1 MSTHLQYQCVCRFGG
16 TVVAVKLKTGP
27 EKVIFCYWY
36 TVHFFTYFLEV
47 NVGALSG
54 KMVKEG
60 VVSTNWGAI
69 MEDWSILGEGLVR
82 EIQVVNTDA
91 MV

>member
-1 MSTHLQYQCVCRFGG
+1 M
-16 TVVAVKLKTGP
+16 AVKLKTGS
-27 EKVIFCYWY
+27 EKVIGS
-36 TVHFFTYFLEV
+36 FLLLSVNLIHCPFLTILLKV

>member
-1 MSTHLQYQCVCRFGG
+1 M
-16 TVVAVKLKTGP
+16 AVKLKTGP
-27 EKVIFCYWY
+27 EKVIFLLSV
-36 TVHFFTYFLEV
+36 TGVHFLPFFLKV

-69 MEDWSILGEGLVR
+69 MEDWNILGEGLVR

>member
-1 MSTHLQYQCVCRFGG
+1 MIMTQ
-16 TVVAVKLKTGP
+16 
-27 EKVIFCYWY
+27 
-36 TVHFFTYFLEV
+36 V
-47 NVGALSG
+47 NVGALSS

-60 VVSTNWGAI
+60 LVSTNWGAV

>member
-1 MSTHLQYQCVCRFGG
+1 M
-16 TVVAVKLKTGP
+16 AVKLKTGP
-27 EKVIFCYWY
+27 EKVIFLLS
-36 TVHFFTYFLEV
+36 VHRRPFFLPFFLKV

-69 MEDWSILGEGLVR
+69 MEDWNILGEGLVR

>member
-1 MSTHLQYQCVCRFGG
+1 MRVQVWWHSRGSEAENRIREGDWKFFLFPESLICSLLMIL
-16 TVVAVKLKTGP
+16 LK
-27 EKVIFCYWY
+27 
-36 TVHFFTYFLEV
+36 V

-60 VVSTNWGAI
+60 IVSTNWGAV
-69 MEDWSILGEGLVR
+69 MEDWSILGEGLIR

>member
-1 MSTHLQYQCVCRFGG
+1 MLSGHCPFLPIFLQ
-16 TVVAVKLKTGP
+16 
-27 EKVIFCYWY
+27 
-36 TVHFFTYFLEV
+36 V

-54 KMVKEG
+54 NIVKEG
-60 VVSTNWGAI
+60 LVSTNWGAI
-69 MEDWSILGEGLVR
+69 MEDWNILGEGLVR

>member
-1 MSTHLQYQCVCRFGG
+1 MIL
-16 TVVAVKLKTGP
+16 LK
-27 EKVIFCYWY
+27 
-36 TVHFFTYFLEV
+36 V

-60 VVSTNWGAI
+60 IVSTNWGAV

>member
-1 MSTHLQYQCVCRFGG
+1 M
-16 TVVAVKLKTGP
+16 VAVKLKTGP
-27 EKVIFCYWY
+27 EKVIFFVIG
-36 TVHFFTYFLEV
+36 TPASIFLPIFLKV

-69 MEDWSILGEGLVR
+69 MEDWNILGEGLVR

>member
-1 MSTHLQYQCVCRFGG
+1 MLRKS
-16 TVVAVKLKTGP
+16 
-27 EKVIFCYWY
+27 VIF
-36 TVHFFTYFLEV
+36 FLIMTQV
-47 NVGALSG
+47 NVGALSS

-60 VVSTNWGAI
+60 VVSTNWGAV

>member
-1 MSTHLQYQCVCRFGG
+1 M
-16 TVVAVKLKTGP
+16 VAVKLKTGP
-27 EKVIFCYWY
+27 EKVIFVLSVHRG
-36 TVHFFTYFLEV
+36 VHFLPIFLEV

-69 MEDWSILGEGLVR
+69 MEDWNILGEGLVR

>member
-1 MSTHLQYQCVCRFGG
+1 MQVWWHSRGSEAENRIRKGDRKFFLFPESLICSFLMIL
-16 TVVAVKLKTGP
+16 LK
-27 EKVIFCYWY
+27 
-36 TVHFFTYFLEV
+36 V

-60 VVSTNWGAI
+60 IVSTNWGAV